1 MILGCKG
8 LNKNQD
14 YFRPVSSNH
23 VAYFFFSTTTTTT
36 NTTLEFHYQQ
46 HF

>member
-1 MILGCKG
+1 MYYDVSIMMLECKG

-23 VAYFFFSTTTTTT
+23 VRYFFFSL
-36 NTTLEFHYQQ
+36 N
-46 HF
+46 